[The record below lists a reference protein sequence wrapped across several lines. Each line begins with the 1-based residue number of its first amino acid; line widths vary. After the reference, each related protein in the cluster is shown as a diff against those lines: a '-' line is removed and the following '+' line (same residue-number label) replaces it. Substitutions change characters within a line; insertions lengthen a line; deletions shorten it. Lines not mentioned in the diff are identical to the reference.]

1 MEPLHQEGQLR
12 DPALAGGAQRVR
24 QACQSR
30 DLEEDGEGGGLQGQ
44 EDLAEYERAFQV
56 MVVVFVM
63 VMMVAC
69 DGDGDDVFDGDDG
82 GA

>member
-1 MEPLHQEGQLR
+1 M
-12 DPALAGGAQRVR
+12 
-24 QACQSR
+24 
-30 DLEEDGEGGGLQGQ
+30 QGQ

-56 MVVVFVM
+56 MVVFVM

>member
-1 MEPLHQEGQLR
+1 M
-12 DPALAGGAQRVR
+12 AGGAQRVW

-63 VMMVAC
+63 VMMVARETFFL
-69 DGDGDDVFDGDDG
+69 GFDDHDVILKQKM
-82 GA
+82 

>member
-12 DPALAGGAQRVR
+12 DSALAGGAQRVR

-63 VMMVAC
+63 VAC
-69 DGDGDDVFDGDDG
+69 DGDGDGVFDGDDG
-82 GA
+82 GV

>member
-1 MEPLHQEGQLR
+1 M
-12 DPALAGGAQRVR
+12 AGGAQRVR

-56 MVVVFVM
+56 MVVFV
-63 VMMVAC
+63 MVAC
-69 DGDGDDVFDGDDG
+69 DGDGDGVFDGDDG
-82 GA
+82 GV

>member
-1 MEPLHQEGQLR
+1 M
-12 DPALAGGAQRVR
+12 
-24 QACQSR
+24 
-30 DLEEDGEGGGLQGQ
+30 QGQ

-56 MVVVFVM
+56 MVVEFLV

-69 DGDGDDVFDGDDG
+69 DGDGDGVFDGDDG

>member
-1 MEPLHQEGQLR
+1 M
-12 DPALAGGAQRVR
+12 
-24 QACQSR
+24 
-30 DLEEDGEGGGLQGQ
+30 QGQ

-69 DGDGDDVFDGDDG
+69 DGDGDGVFDGDDG
-82 GA
+82 GV